1 MNISDSKNSYYY
13 YQETRMLEL
22 KHAIKQHNLFKSAL
36 LVSRQYQD
44 EMDVAQSLLEMEQ
57 LINQCAQHVS
67 LDKELE
73 TIDDKFEAFI
83 KLRDYFYQTLAF
95 SGDQKNY
102 FAARY
107 NLLDQV
113 IQYRTGIPVTL
124 AIVFCQIANAVG
136 LKTQGV
142 NFPGHFLMRFEVS
155 DSKVHFIDPLNGKF
169 LDWSQ
174 LETMYFSVLGDEAEK
189 EMPLNVLEP
198 VDCEETVLRL
208 LHNLKA
214 SFINEQ
220 RYQNALTTID
230 LLLDLCPDD
239 PYEIRD
245 RGFLLHQLD
254 CPDVAAADYEYFIS
268 HCPKDPSTDVLRSQI
283 AKLRQKIV
291 THH

>member
-1 MNISDSKNSYYY
+1 
-13 YQETRMLEL
+13 MLEL

-44 EMDVAQSLLEMEQ
+44 EIDVVQSMIEMES
-57 LINQCAQHVS
+57 LINQCAQHLES
-67 LDKELE
+67 HRKRETMQDKLA
-73 TIDDKFEAFI
+73 AFI
-83 KLRDYFYQTLAF
+83 KLRDFFYQNLAF
-95 SGDQKNY
+95 SGDHKNY

-113 IQYRTGIPVTL
+113 IQYRTGIPITL

-155 DSKVHFIDPLNGKF
+155 DSKVHFIDPLDGKF

-174 LETMYFSVLGDEAEK
+174 LQNMYFSVLGEEADK
-189 EMPLNVLEP
+189 EMPLEVLEP

-220 RYQNALTTID
+220 RYQNALTTIE

-254 CPDVAAADYEYFIS
+254 CPEVAAADYEYFVKQ
-268 HCPKDPSTDVLRSQI
+268 CPKDPTTEILRAQI
-283 AKLRQKIV
+283 NRLREKNA